1 MLFLAYCWHQR
12 RKWLPVRFLALLLP
26 VFILFNWL
34 GDNRDVFKGLFHRQA
49 PALKVLSGD
58 RSVAGEIRAKL
69 DKHDL
74 ANFDFLTYI
83 LAAVPE
89 RTGTYNYGLQYL
101 QLFTEPIPRKLWKG
115 KPAGAPFG
123 RMNLNAYGNF
133 LGLTLTLVGDGWISG
148 GWIGLVVTVGAAGW
162 ALGRAHRWFS
172 RHQANA
178 FVAFS
183 YCAIVAATIQL
194 YRDGGISVF
203 KFLLW
208 LLLPILIWKV
218 VYRTMNPQPASV
230 APIPAAGACYP
241 LPPNYQPALSEAPSF
256 RRGRPRPGWRR
267 IHRRRPPPARW
278 PRMKPAAPH
287 PSHVS

>member
-1 MLFLAYCWHQR
+1 MLFLVYCWHQR
-12 RKWLPVRFLALLLP
+12 RKWLPVRLLALLLP
-26 VFILFNWL
+26 LFILFNWL
-34 GDNRDVFKGLFHRQA
+34 GDNRDVFKSLLQGQEPA
-49 PALKVLSGD
+49 PKVLSGNG
-58 RSVAGEIRAKL
+58 SAAEKIRTKL

-74 ANFDFLTYI
+74 ASFDFLTYV

-123 RMNLNAYGNF
+123 RLNLNAYGNF
-133 LGLTLTLVGDGWISG
+133 LGLTVTLLGDGWLSG
-148 GWIGLVVTVGAAGW
+148 GWVGLVLTVGAAGW

-178 FVAFS
+178 FIAFS
-183 YCAIVAATIQL
+183 YCGILAATIQL

-208 LLLPILIWKV
+208 LLLPILIWRA
-218 VYRTMNPQPASV
+218 VYRTMNAQSPSVSASPAT
-230 APIPAAGACYP
+230 GASYP
-241 LPPNYQPALSEAPSF
+241 LPLRYRPGLSAPVRSY
-256 RRGRPRPGWRR
+256 RGRPRLSWRR
-267 IHRRRPPPARW
+267 IQRRWPPPARW
-278 PRMKPAAPH
+278 RQ
-287 PSHVS
+287 V